1 MEPKTLD
8 KILAEIDKHPKGA
21 IRASPSLKKLN
32 RREDGYQPSYVGRI
46 SYFMDE
52 KKIVEEGALA
62 ETDEELNFETEGE
75 LRNLHRELTDKGYKT
90 KLDGL
95 KLIYEPKKIE

>member
-8 KILAEIDKHPKGA
+8 KILAEIGHHPKGA
-21 IRASPSLKKLN
+21 IRASPTLKKLN
-32 RREDGYQPSYVGRI
+32 RYQDGYQPSYVGKI

-52 KKIVEEGALA
+52 KKIAEEVALA
-62 ETDEELNFETEGE
+62 ETDQELNFETEGE
-75 LRNLHRELTDKGYKT
+75 LRNLYVELTKAGYKT

-95 KLIYEPKKIE
+95 KLIYEQKE